1 MGSNP
6 DLKGQRF
13 ITNHCGH
20 KTEKDILPLTVHK
33 QSYITRTG
41 LEILLDFTKV
51 QLGQDRSQDG
61 WHEIHTSQTAG
72 KVHFM
77 HCHQL

>member
-20 KTEKDILPLTVHK
+20 KTEKRHLTTDCAQTILYNQNRSGDPAGFYK
-33 QSYITRTG
+33 GAAGTRQ
-41 LEILLDFTKV
+41 IPRWV
-51 QLGQDRSQDG
+51 
-61 WHEIHTSQTAG
+61 A
-72 KVHFM
+72 
-77 HCHQL
+77 